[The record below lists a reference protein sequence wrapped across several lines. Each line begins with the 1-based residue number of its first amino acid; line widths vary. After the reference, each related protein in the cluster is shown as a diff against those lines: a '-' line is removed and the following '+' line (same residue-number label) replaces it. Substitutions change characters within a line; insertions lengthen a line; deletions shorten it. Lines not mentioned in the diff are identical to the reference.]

1 MRCLIKALL
10 PCLWASQL
18 LAAAPPASEFSLPN
32 GLRVIVQED
41 HRAPVAVV
49 QVWYRVGGSHE
60 QDGQTGISHVLEHL
74 MFKRTRHLAP
84 GEFSREVARR
94 GGRENAFTSSDYTV
108 YYQHWAAQHVPES
121 FRLEAE
127 RMQYLELREKEVT
140 NELKVIREERRLR
153 TDDDPL
159 AAALEVILANTWQ
172 TSPYRQPVIGWAAD
186 IEQMTV
192 PEIAVWYDRYY
203 APGNAIVV
211 VVGDV
216 KVDALRALA
225 AETFGKIPGR
235 ATPAPRRRPEVTQ
248 QGQKRLEIRD
258 PRLRVPML
266 MINYKIPGLTSV
278 GEGKGAP
285 QAWEIHALEVLA
297 ALLDGGASARFPREL
312 VRGEKGIAL
321 SASASCSVVSRLP
334 DLFSL
339 QGVPKPGVTLAQL
352 EAALL
357 EQLQRIR
364 TTPPTDTELARIKT
378 AVIAEQVYQRDSPF
392 GEAMSIGALAAV
404 GLDWRLKDRY
414 VDAVRAVTPE
424 QIQQVAR
431 RYLREETSTVAW
443 LSPGDAGPPPRQEA
457 AHAQH

>member
-1 MRCLIKALL
+1 MRCLITVLL
-10 PCLWASQL
+10 TCLWASQSR
-18 LAAAPPASEFSLPN
+18 ADVPSASEFSLPN

-60 QDGQTGISHVLEHL
+60 QDGQTGLSHVLEHL
-74 MFKRTRHLAP
+74 MFKRTQHLAP

-94 GGRENAFTSSDYTV
+94 GGRENAFTSNDYTV

-127 RMQYLELREKEVT
+127 RMQYLELQEKEVT

-159 AAALEVILANTWQ
+159 ASALEVILANTWQ

-186 IEQMTV
+186 IEQLTV
-192 PEIAVWYDRYY
+192 PEIGAWYDRYY

-216 KVDALRALA
+216 KVDALRTLA
-225 AETFGKIPGR
+225 ADTFGKIPAR
-235 ATPAPRRRPEVTQ
+235 ATPQPRRRPEVPQ
-248 QGQKRLEIRD
+248 LGQKRLEIRD

-278 GEGKGAP
+278 GQGEDAP
-285 QAWEIHALEVLA
+285 LAWEIHALEVLA

-312 VRGEKGIAL
+312 VRGENGVAL

-339 QGVPKPGVTLAQL
+339 QGIPKPGISLERL

-364 TTPPTDTELARIKT
+364 ETPPTETELARIKT

-404 GLDWRLKDRY
+404 GLDWRLKDSY
-414 VDAVRAVTPE
+414 VDAVRAVTAE
-424 QIQQVAR
+424 QVQQVAR
-431 RYLREETSTVAW
+431 RYLRAETSTVAW
-443 LSPGDAGPPPRQEA
+443 LSPGEA
-457 AHAQH
+457 ASEAPQEKAHATP

>member
-1 MRCLIKALL
+1 
-10 PCLWASQL
+10 
-18 LAAAPPASEFSLPN
+18 
-32 GLRVIVQED
+32 
-41 HRAPVAVV
+41 
-49 QVWYRVGGSHE
+49 
-60 QDGQTGISHVLEHL
+60 
-74 MFKRTRHLAP
+74 
-84 GEFSREVARR
+84 
-94 GGRENAFTSSDYTV
+94 
-108 YYQHWAAQHVPES
+108 
-121 FRLEAE
+121 
-127 RMQYLELREKEVT
+127 
-140 NELKVIREERRLR
+140 
-153 TDDDPL
+153 
-159 AAALEVILANTWQ
+159 
-172 TSPYRQPVIGWAAD
+172 
-186 IEQMTV
+186 MTV
-192 PEIAVWYDRYY
+192 PEIAAWYDRYY

-235 ATPAPRRRPEVTQ
+235 ATPAPRRRPEVMQ

-297 ALLDGGASARFPREL
+297 ALLDGGASARLPREL

-357 EQLQRIR
+357 GQLQRIR

-431 RYLREETSTVAW
+431 RYLRAETSTVAW